1 MNYISYL
8 FEVFLPTHCRLI
20 EVNFQMDK
28 FENCWRCKKS
38 YPGISRSM
46 AKATYPFKISS
57 HYIIAML
64 WSNGLQ
70 KNIDDPIDS
79 SSGITHSD
87 LEWMS

>member
-1 MNYISYL
+1 
-8 FEVFLPTHCRLI
+8 
-20 EVNFQMDK
+20 
-28 FENCWRCKKS
+28 
-38 YPGISRSM
+38 M

-57 HYIIAML
+57 HYIIAVL

-79 SSGITHSD
+79 SSGITLSD